1 MCIRDRYCDDADFE
15 FDAVF
20 DPNSSQIDVFDS
32 VRDLVTSALDGYSV
46 CIFAYGQTGSGKT
59 YTMEG
64 PPSKRGVN
72 VRAIARV
79 LEAASQR
86 SDGVSYE
93 PLEISMLEIYNEQ
106 VRDLLRPPGAAA
118 ERLEVTT
125 ATGESVVKGLTKQ
138 SVFTADEI
146 EKLIAAGA
154 RHRAAGAHALN
165 KDSSRSHSIVTL
177 YICLLYTSPSPRDRT
192 RSRMP
197 SSA

>member
-1 MCIRDRYCDDADFE
+1 M
-15 FDAVF
+15 
-20 DPNSSQIDVFDS
+20 
-32 VRDLVTSALDGYSV
+32 TSALDGYSV

-64 PPSKRGVN
+64 PPDKRGVN

-79 LEAASQR
+79 LEAASMR

-118 ERLEVTT
+118 ERLEVAT

-146 EKLIAAGA
+146 E
-154 RHRAAGAHALN
+154 
-165 KDSSRSHSIVTL
+165 S
-177 YICLLYTSPSPRDRT
+177 
-192 RSRMP
+192 
-197 SSA
+197 